1 METQTYTI
9 FARWADGTTHAGS
22 ECWFPPYS
30 QRASLEDRIEYVRSF
45 NGGGAFIPIAWA
57 VSDKETP
64 SLRKPLLAESIAAG
78 RTIEQIDGRY
88 VPRGVPVEDKPAETL
103 GDLLR
108 QVLDRGVTV
117 PPKYIGIDWAK
128 DCAPATPPQPT
139 KERTRPALTWADSK
153 PFDRFPGFVVVK
165 SVPELGNPVLLAQ
178 GPFQRVNDGSDPH
191 HGSAWLKVR

>member
-139 KERTRPALTWADSK
+139 KERTRPALTWADPK
-153 PFDRFPGFVVVK
+153 RVDRFPGFTVT
-165 SVPELGNPVLLAQ
+165 SGSSDVLHTLCDGVHPLQRIAQ
-178 GPFQRVNDGSDPH
+178 EGDQL
-191 HGSAWLKVR
+191 HGSAFLKG